1 MTDQQPIMVDA
12 SPVPAQVIA
21 GVRQVLLGLSA
32 VATAFGASRLGTG
45 LSTASLAATMIATG
59 LSGAVTIAMFVWGQ
73 LHTRSAAKK
82 LATVA
87 EVAPDEIAQVKQ

>member
-12 SPVPAQVIA
+12 SPIPAQVIA

-45 LSTASLAATMIATG
+45 LSAASLAATMIATG